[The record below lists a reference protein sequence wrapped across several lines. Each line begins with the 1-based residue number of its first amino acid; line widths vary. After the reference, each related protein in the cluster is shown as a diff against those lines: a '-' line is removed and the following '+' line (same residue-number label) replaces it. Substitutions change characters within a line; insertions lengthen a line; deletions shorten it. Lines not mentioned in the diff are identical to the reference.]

1 MILVP
6 VMIKVMLWR
15 EIGILNICIRRNA
28 PNLTKIKQNNRN
40 NTKKVK
46 KRGINVAVKM
56 GVSIGI
62 DSDFNLEFVGI

>member
-15 EIGILNICIRRNA
+15 EIGIPSICIRRNVR
-28 PNLTKIKQNNRN
+28 NLIKIKQNSRN
-40 NTKKVK
+40 SNIM
-46 KRGINVAVKM
+46 RARNVAVKT

-62 DSDFNLEFVGI
+62 DFVF